1 MDLSC
6 GREIQV
12 KFYWLKTEREEMV
25 KKLIIKK
32 VQKFREQNKYLWED
46 MMWNVEDWEQTHFTK
61 DESWLLKAF
70 LKSSEDIG
78 ACFLHTYLLLFL

>member
-25 KKLIIKK
+25 KKLIIRKC
-32 VQKFREQNKYLWED
+32 RNSGNKISIYEK
-46 MMWNVEDWEQTHFTK
+46 T
-61 DESWLLKAF
+61 
-70 LKSSEDIG
+70 
-78 ACFLHTYLLLFL
+78 